1 MRAEDRRQRA
11 KGRGQKTEARG
22 QELELNGQWTN
33 ERSQTDQWMI
43 HVPGF
48 LSIAPS
54 NLPTSRLAAASSS
67 WTTGVMY
74 AQSRAKS
81 KLESVSAFS
90 PSQSVSLET
99 KCASYRRLAQA
110 SRKLRQTE
118 REERRICP
126 VRANLSSAGNCR
138 LNSYTRIARAY
149 AFLYTINSLA
159 DSIFMTGRMPRQEL
173 LKILN
178 APSLT
183 TPLTFVLCRLPS
195 ALCPLFPC

>member
-1 MRAEDRRQRA
+1 MRAEDRGQRA
-11 KGRGQKTEARG
+11 EGRGQSS
-22 QELELNGQWTN
+22 ELNGQWAH
-33 ERSQTDQWMI
+33 ERGQTDQWMI
-43 HVPGF
+43 QVPGF
-48 LSIAPS
+48 LIIAPG

-99 KCASYRRLAQA
+99 KCASYRRFAQA
-110 SRKLRQTE
+110 SRKFRQTE

-149 AFLYTINSLA
+149 AFLHTINSLA
-159 DSIFMTGRMPRQEL
+159 DSIFMTGRMPRRES

-178 APSLT
+178 APSRPV
-183 TPLTFVLCRLPS
+183 PLTSVLCPLPS
-195 ALCPLFPC
+195 ILCPLFPC